1 MLSGNGIHDIHMNQ
15 GNGAG
20 YRKDNGV
27 FQDGGLIFEYPNGKR
42 QAFFFAFQSQ
52 TFATD
57 DKTGNALG
65 DRKSKKDKP
74 SKRAAKAEA

>member
-1 MLSGNGIHDIHMNQ
+1 MNQ

-27 FQDGGLIFEYPNGKR
+27 FQDGGLIFEYPSGKR
-42 QAFFFAFQSQ
+42 QAFLFAFQSQ

-65 DRKSKKDKP
+65 DRKQKKDK
-74 SKRAAKAEA
+74 AAKRPAETDAPQDAS

>member
-1 MLSGNGIHDIHMNQ
+1 
-15 GNGAG
+15 
-20 YRKDNGV
+20 V

-65 DRKSKKDKP
+65 DRKPKKDKS
-74 SKRAAKAEA
+74 SKRAAKAQGIHRE